1 MYYSISS
8 SDATKKQLYK
18 QGILIYP
25 QVECINILKF
35 KFNNDDNFLYCL
47 IICKMV
53 NLQKLMLILNTDIQ
67 DVKIRILILII
78 YSTNHTY

>member
-18 QGILIYP
+18 LDILIYP
-25 QVECINILKF
+25 QVECINILRF

-53 NLQKLMLILNTDIQ
+53 NL
-67 DVKIRILILII
+67 
-78 YSTNHTY
+78 